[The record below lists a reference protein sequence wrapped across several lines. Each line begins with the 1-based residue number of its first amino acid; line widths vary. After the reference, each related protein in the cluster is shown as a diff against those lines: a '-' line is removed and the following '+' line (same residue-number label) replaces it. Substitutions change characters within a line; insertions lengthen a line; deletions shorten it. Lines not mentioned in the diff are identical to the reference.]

1 MLIRKAVQQDFST
14 LAKLFVDN
22 VDDTYITASEE
33 AWGRTINGKWKPN
46 LYEIVLQEMI
56 DRHNNILLMVLEDNQ
71 IVVGYIFCSLEDIVH
86 VEDIMIDKS
95 QRGKGLGKFI
105 VSQALSVLKN
115 MGYSK
120 FRAEVGVNNL
130 ASQHLL
136 KQFEEISIKIH

>member
-1 MLIRKAVQQDFST
+1 MNIRKATQEDFPI
-14 LAKLFVDN
+14 LAKLFVNN

-33 AWGRTINGKWKPN
+33 EWGRTINGKWKPN
-46 LYEIVLQEMI
+46 LYDIVLQEMI
-56 DRHNNILLMVLEDNQ
+56 DRQNNILLMVLESND

-95 QRGKGLGKFI
+95 QRGKGLGKLI
-105 VSQALSVLKN
+105 VSQALSTLKN

-120 FRAEVGVNNL
+120 FRAEIGVNNI

-136 KQFEEISIKIH
+136 KQFQEISIKIH

>member
-1 MLIRKAVQQDFST
+1 MNIRKATQEDFPI
-14 LAKLFVDN
+14 LAKLFVNN

-33 AWGRTINGKWKPN
+33 EWGRTINGKWKPN
-46 LYEIVLQEMI
+46 LYDIVLQEMN
-56 DRHNNILLMVLEDNQ
+56 DRQNNILLMVLESND

-95 QRGKGLGKFI
+95 QRGKGLGKLI
-105 VSQALSVLKN
+105 VSQALSTLKN

-120 FRAEVGVNNL
+120 FRAEIGVNNI

-136 KQFEEISIKIH
+136 KQFQEISIKIH